1 MGLNY
6 NSLHY
11 CSEERDK
18 IVSAVNLRG
27 CIANR
32 SDGDLMEKLR
42 GCYIIFYKSTRYITL
57 VLIISICLYLQQIY
71 NTIRLGAHQIHT
83 GPEIHN
89 CVVYLRVV
97 LHV

>member
-18 IVSAVNLRG
+18 IVSADNLRG
-27 CIANR
+27 YIANR

-42 GCYIIFYKSTRYITL
+42 GCDLIYYKSTRYINL
-57 VLIISICLYLQQIY
+57 VRMISICLYLQHIQY
-71 NTIRLGAHQIHT
+71 DSIRRASNSYGA
-83 GPEIHN
+83 
-89 CVVYLRVV
+89 
-97 LHV
+97 